1 MKKLYRPL
9 CFVAAVAAMSLT
21 SCQKENFNPAG
32 DGETVTITVHANVED
47 VANAT
52 KTHIDGT
59 QVLWDDT
66 EEMRL
71 VTFSADGKN
80 PTSFKSD
87 SFTPDTG
94 NATGK
99 FTVTINTTNK
109 NTTIAGV
116 YPSSA
121 SVNNDN
127 TDAFAYKINLPAS
140 QNASA
145 TSYDPAAYVMI
156 TRPES
161 LPLENNEWTAYYKR
175 ATALNC
181 MTLSGITDEIKSVTV
196 TFPEGQQAAG
206 RRYYNLATGEAGEIY
221 HEPTNVVTV
230 NYATPLK
237 AGNGENDVWFTSW
250 NVNVKTGEAIT
261 VRAESATKI
270 YTKTLTA
277 TKDVALMENYLNIF
291 PFDMTGATEETITP
305 MPEFE
310 AGEYWIMANTDTGW
324 KAAKPISGR
333 YGFLYVDDTTVGE
346 DGTPV
351 STAANVF
358 TIAAVDGGYTIQDA
372 SGKYYYMT
380 ENFNSFNVTTNAS
393 QEGNVWSIEQTG
405 ENEYSIVNVLKNKTM
420 QYDSEY
426 DSFGAYSDNRGIL
439 PNLVKAVY
447 CDVTPSKLN
456 VPAEAGTTTFNISSN
471 EYWMIESN
479 NPAYTVS
486 PEEGTGNATITV
498 TYPANESEEPVE
510 VSFTVLSDSGI
521 ENTVTLTQRSA
532 TQTTVEITDVLTA
545 NLFKATGT
553 TYTEF
558 SGVSVSSSAVYAG
571 KTAMSTDNDN
581 AIQMRSS
588 GSDCGIVTT
597 SSNGKARKVVIDWHS
612 ETSNARV
619 LWVYGSNEPF
629 TSATELY
636 NNGKGERIAEIAKID
651 GLNASFE
658 IEGDYSYIGFRSN
671 SGAMYINSIEITWEE

>member
-32 DGETVTITVHANVED
+32 EGETVTITVHANVED

-52 KTHIDGT
+52 KTHIEGT

-175 ATALNC
+175 TTALNR
-181 MTLSGITDEIKSVTV
+181 MTLSGITDDIKSVTI

-206 RRYYNLATGEAGEIY
+206 CRYFNLATGEAGEIY
-221 HEPTNVVTV
+221 SGQTNAVSV

-261 VRAESATKI
+261 VKAESATKI

-277 TKDVALMENYLNIF
+277 TKKDVALMENYLNIF
-291 PFDMTGATEETITP
+291 PFDMTGAEVETIETDDNIIYSNTFATGEGDFTIDNKVINASLTYVWSNDDRYACMKASAYVNNTNYEAESWLISP
-305 MPEFE
+305 VIDLSSETAAYLTFE
-310 AGEYWIMANTDTGW
+310 HATNFFDPSKLEDEASVWAKVDGTDNWEKVSGITYPTSQSWTFVSAGDIDLSAYAGQKMQFAFVYKSTEAKSGTWEVKNVVVKDTAGEVVPPTPDPDPEGAIVLSFPDDNRANNGLTSKQYESEWEATKGEYSWNIYAFNNNNW
-324 KAAKPISGR
+324 KNDWTYIRAGR
-333 YGFLYVDDTTVGE
+333 KNDVASVAYIATLTALPSVSDVVMTLDKIDADLVNSIVLSVYSDAGLSQKVGE
-346 DGTPV
+346 D
-351 STAANVF
+351 
-358 TIAAVDGGYTIQDA
+358 IAPTGGY
-372 SGKYYYMT
+372 
-380 ENFNSFNVTTNAS
+380 
-393 QEGNVWSIEQTG
+393 QTG
-405 ENEYSIVNVLKNKTM
+405 DMTFEIPDAVQADNLYYKLTLDLK
-420 QYDSEY
+420 
-426 DSFGAYSDNRGIL
+426 GG
-439 PNLVKAVY
+439 
-447 CDVTPSKLN
+447 
-456 VPAEAGTTTFNISSN
+456 
-471 EYWMIESN
+471 
-479 NPAYTVS
+479 
-486 PEEGTGNATITV
+486 
-498 TYPANESEEPVE
+498 
-510 VSFTVLSDSGI
+510 
-521 ENTVTLTQRSA
+521 
-532 TQTTVEITDVLTA
+532 
-545 NLFKATGT
+545 
-553 TYTEF
+553 
-558 SGVSVSSSAVYAG
+558 
-571 KTAMSTDNDN
+571 
-581 AIQMRSS
+581 
-588 GSDCGIVTT
+588 
-597 SSNGKARKVVIDWHS
+597 SSNGFVQVSKV
-612 ETSNARV
+612 T
-619 LWVYGSNEPF
+619 Y
-629 TSATELY
+629 
-636 NNGKGERIAEIAKID
+636 IAAE
-651 GLNASFE
+651 
-658 IEGDYSYIGFRSN
+658 
-671 SGAMYINSIEITWEE
+671 